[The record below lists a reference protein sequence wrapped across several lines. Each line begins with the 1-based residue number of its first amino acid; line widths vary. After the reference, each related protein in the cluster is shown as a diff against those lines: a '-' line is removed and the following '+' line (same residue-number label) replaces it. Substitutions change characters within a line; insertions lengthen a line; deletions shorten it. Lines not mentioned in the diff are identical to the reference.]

1 MEQPNRGAAAKARAK
16 EQRKEVERRSEKKEQ
31 RRKEQQQQQA
41 ASPDDSDAPTAAR
54 AGQQQANAAPTSSA
68 VCNFFLAGKCNK
80 GDKCR
85 FLHADV
91 ETVPATAPSEA
102 AAIVDGEE
110 GDAPALKGYD
120 ALDEHTWQEVL
131 MRLDD
136 GRSLLA
142 AASTCHE
149 LAAAAADDAV
159 WAPLHGALFRGVGGA
174 DCEEAEPDG
183 EHGDEA
189 YDETYNEA
197 YGGSGY
203 TARERITQSE
213 AALGLWRAAAGA
225 ARPPLP
231 LALPGMTAVAMSGGL
246 GVSTHARTH
255 ARTPL
260 STLFLCSTPSLRPL
274 RAPLA
279 PPGTPK
285 PKPKPKPV
293 QVSTH
298 DGRLVRL
305 WDARSGRRLAASEAR
320 RELTACAAAAGLAAV
335 GDVAGTVH
343 PLPSMPS
350 VSMHARAL
358 YTHGT
363 HALHVYCRCC
373 STAPTR
379 TSSR

>member
-1 MEQPNRGAAAKARAK
+1 MTYGRCLPIISSASSARMDAPNRGAAAKARAK

-41 ASPDDSDAPTAAR
+41 ASPDDGDAPTAAR

-149 LAAAAADDAV
+149 LAAAASDDAV
-159 WAPLHGALFRGVGGA
+159 WAYAEADARGGR
-174 DCEEAEPDG
+174 D
-183 EHGDEA
+183 
-189 YDETYNEA
+189 
-197 YGGSGY
+197 
-203 TARERITQSE
+203 
-213 AALGLWRAAAGA
+213 
-225 ARPPLP
+225 ARP
-231 LALPGMTAVAMSGGL
+231 V
-246 GVSTHARTH
+246 
-255 ARTPL
+255 
-260 STLFLCSTPSLRPL
+260 
-274 RAPLA
+274 
-279 PPGTPK
+279 
-285 PKPKPKPV
+285 
-293 QVSTH
+293 
-298 DGRLVRL
+298 
-305 WDARSGRRLAASEAR
+305 
-320 RELTACAAAAGLAAV
+320 
-335 GDVAGTVH
+335 
-343 PLPSMPS
+343 
-350 VSMHARAL
+350 
-358 YTHGT
+358 
-363 HALHVYCRCC
+363 
-373 STAPTR
+373 
-379 TSSR
+379 